1 MGSST
6 QLNPAQREMPMLG
19 AVEKPIA
26 VDDHLISQC
35 DTMLD
40 AILLCVNLSRFT
52 HTRVRDMLGIDKGHW
67 SRIMTGQANF
77 PTNKMHQLVQVCR
90 NLAPL
95 QWFSHATGVPLVI
108 DKREQRKAELR
119 RELELLESGGPS
131 TCGNHDQRI
140 AA

>member
-1 MGSST
+1 
-6 QLNPAQREMPMLG
+6 MPMLG
-19 AVEKPIA
+19 VMEKPIA
-26 VDDHLISQC
+26 VDDSLIHQC

-40 AILLCVNLSRFT
+40 AILLCVNMSRFT

-67 SRIMTGQANF
+67 SRILSGQANF
-77 PTNKMHQLVQVCR
+77 PTNKLHQLVQVCR

-108 DKREQRKAELR
+108 DKREQRKAELL
-119 RELELLESGGPS
+119 RELAALEGGGSS
-131 TCGNHDQRI
+131 TPVNSEQRI